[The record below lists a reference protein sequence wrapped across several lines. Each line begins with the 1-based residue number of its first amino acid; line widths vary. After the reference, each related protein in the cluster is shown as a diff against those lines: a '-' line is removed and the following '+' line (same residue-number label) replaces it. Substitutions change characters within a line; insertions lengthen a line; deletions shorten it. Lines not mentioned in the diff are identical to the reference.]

1 MSTIRRTGRVAAGL
15 LATGVTVGVPALAA
29 AATSTDDEGVIVTVV
44 DEGDPIHRVVLVP
57 PMTPGTMADST
68 TTFDIDMAMV
78 GSGYPI
84 DIDLVT
90 AGEMSRSSQ
99 VIDVAADGSF
109 TTRETLTSF
118 DMTNTTPDGA
128 PADPDELGLE
138 GGTTTDLSPLVDV
151 PLVAEYS
158 ADGDLADVASESAE
172 AMTPEQ
178 AELIDEL
185 ADGGFGTE
193 GFGGLLPTAPVGE
206 GAVWTVTEADS
217 PGGLDIGVPVE
228 LRFTLVSLKDTDYHI
243 EFAFDGDMA
252 DYLEAE
258 DGTEVDGEMTLTG
271 TISGDASR
279 SFDQRWTM
287 DMSMDMTFTE
297 DDIAIDV
304 DATIRYEH
312 NSTTR

>member
-1 MSTIRRTGRVAAGL
+1 MTRHIRRITAGL
-15 LATGVTVGVPALAA
+15 LATAAVVGVPSLTD
-29 AATSTDDEGVIVTVV
+29 AATSTDDEGVTVTVV
-44 DEGDPIHRVVLVP
+44 DEGDPSHRVVLVP
-57 PMTPGTMADST
+57 PMTSGTVADST

-90 AGEMSRSSQ
+90 EGEMTRTSQ
-99 VIDVAADGSF
+99 VLDVAADGGF

-118 DMTNTTPDGA
+118 DMANTTGDGM

-151 PLVAEYS
+151 PLVAEYT
-158 ADGDLADVASESAE
+158 ADRDLADIAPESA
-172 AMTPEQ
+172 ATVTPAQ
-178 AELIDEL
+178 AELVDEL

-193 GFGGLLPTAPVGE
+193 GFGGLLPTTPVGE
-206 GAVWTVTEADS
+206 GAEWTVTEADS
-217 PGGLDIGVPVE
+217 PGGVDVGVPVA
-228 LRFTLVSLKDTDYHI
+228 LRFTLVSLKDTDYRI
-243 EFAFDGDMA
+243 EFTVDGDMA

-258 DGTEVDGEMTLTG
+258 EGTEVDGEMTLTG

-279 SFDQRWTM
+279 PFDQRWTM

-297 DDIAIDV
+297 DDIAIGV

-312 NSTTR
+312 VSTTR